1 MTNNTSVQLIKQ
13 NALKIKREINQMLS
27 KCSTFLSKLVFFFL
41 IETFL
46 KRFIGCLN
54 ECIIFSICLNS
65 SLLPNSFV
73 VRWHIHVSLTVS
85 ESTPFLLLSEKGDN
99 PLRSTG
105 T

>member
-46 KRFIGCLN
+46 KRFIGCL
-54 ECIIFSICLNS
+54 
-65 SLLPNSFV
+65 
-73 VRWHIHVSLTVS
+73 
-85 ESTPFLLLSEKGDN
+85 
-99 PLRSTG
+99 
-105 T
+105 